1 MNNKHLTFEER
12 FAFTSGSDRY
22 IIEAKIEKSYFAAKK
37 YASILIICSNT
48 EYDFDKIH

>member
-1 MNNKHLTFEER
+1 MNNKHFAFEEP
-12 FAFTSGSDRY
+12 FAFTG
-22 IIEAKIEKSYFAAKK
+22 AKIEKSYFVAKK